1 MLPAWLEAELESVP
15 EIEVFGTADELVEG
29 LRALAERHPGV
40 TSLRRVGTSRLGDPL
55 LCLTIGS
62 AEDNALVFGL
72 PHPNE
77 PIGGLSALHLAR
89 RLCEDAGLLERLGHR
104 WHMIACIDPDGPRLN
119 EGWLKGPFTREHYA
133 RNVYRPAGR

>member
-15 EIEVFGTADELVEG
+15 EIEVFSTADELVDG
-29 LRALAERHPGV
+29 LRALAERYPGV

-55 LCLTIGS
+55 LCLTIGAS
-62 AEDNALVFGL
+62 DDNALVFGL

-89 RLCEDAGLLERLGHR
+89 RLC
-104 WHMIACIDPDGPRLN
+104 
-119 EGWLKGPFTREHYA
+119 
-133 RNVYRPAGR
+133 